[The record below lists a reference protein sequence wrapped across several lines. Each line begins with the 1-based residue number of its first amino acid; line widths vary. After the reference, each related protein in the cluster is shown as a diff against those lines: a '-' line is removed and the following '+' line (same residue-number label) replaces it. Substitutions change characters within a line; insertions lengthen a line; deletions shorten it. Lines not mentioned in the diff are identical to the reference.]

1 MFKNLRALEY
11 KAWNV
16 PSPKESPWKDFAH
29 LCRIMVWG
37 KHTCLPLVGKL
48 CLAWRGAEGGVWGLF
63 EFLYGN
69 VWLLSETALNVKE
82 HPPQRDSPGGRPM
95 KDGLAAAR
103 HGTNVTVKGQHGE
116 HAVCGRTFLAP
127 HASSTFHAAHSPP
140 WDLHQ
145 QPLQTWART
154 LSNPTGKRGLCRW
167 SHLTALT
174 LTVLRVFACRHSI
187 HVQRKESKEM
197 VRWQIKTVFQK
208 SGWGKHD
215 ALHHRDFF
223 CSSSSIST

>member
-1 MFKNLRALEY
+1 MYICFKDVLKILSKQLSDHLSLQCLVFKNSRALNSYGSEHN
-11 KAWNV
+11 AWNV
-16 PSPKESPWKDFAH
+16 PSPKESTWKDFAH

-48 CLAWRGAEGGVWGLF
+48 CLAWRGAGGGAWGLF

-95 KDGLAAAR
+95 KDRLAAAR
-103 HGTNVTVKGQHGE
+103 HETNVTVKGQHGE
-116 HAVCGRTFLAP
+116 HAVCGRTLLAP

-145 QPLQTWART
+145 QPLQTLAHT

-167 SHLTALT
+167 SPLTALT
-174 LTVLRVFACRHSI
+174 LTALRVFACHCSI
-187 HVQRKESKEM
+187 CVQLKQSNGMIR
-197 VRWQIKTVFQK
+197 
-208 SGWGKHD
+208 
-215 ALHHRDFF
+215 
-223 CSSSSIST
+223 

>member
-1 MFKNLRALEY
+1 M
-11 KAWNV
+11 
-16 PSPKESPWKDFAH
+16 
-29 LCRIMVWG
+29 CG
-37 KHTCLPLVGKL
+37 
-48 CLAWRGAEGGVWGLF
+48 GLF

-145 QPLQTWART
+145 QTLQTLART

-187 HVQRKESKEM
+187 HVQLKESKRM

-215 ALHHRDFF
+215 ALHHRDFI